1 MELPEN
7 LNHLFAL
14 QNSLEAGN
22 TGVMFRSVLILEEYA
37 MTILCLLKHCACLLA
52 SSPCLRTSSCA
63 GALYEDSLIFD
74 SVLMT
79 YVDLA
84 GAL

>member
-22 TGVMFRSVLILEEYA
+22 TGVMFRSVLILEEHA
-37 MTILCLLKHCACLLA
+37 MTILSFQALCLPACFFTMLA
-52 SSPCLRTSSCA
+52 RVQLGQC
-63 GALYEDSLIFD
+63 SL
-74 SVLMT
+74 
-79 YVDLA
+79 
-84 GAL
+84 